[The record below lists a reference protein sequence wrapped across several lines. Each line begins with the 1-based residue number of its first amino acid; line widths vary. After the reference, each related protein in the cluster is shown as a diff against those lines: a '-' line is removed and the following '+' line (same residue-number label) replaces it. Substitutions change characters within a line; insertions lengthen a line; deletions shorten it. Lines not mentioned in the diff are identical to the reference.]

1 MTAHE
6 AEDPTVATAH
16 AASPGPALAVGEP
29 ADVGASGARRMSS
42 DERREQ
48 IVAAAVA
55 VFGAKGYVGTTTD
68 DVARAASIS
77 QPYVVRLF
85 GTKEKLFLAALGDC
99 LETLLQAFARA
110 QRESGP
116 GELEER
122 MGAAYLGLL
131 EVRGLHQVL
140 SHAFLLGAHPVIGP
154 ASRAGFTRVWRF
166 LRDEAGMSADAAREF
181 LAMGMLINTMLG
193 LRMTEEY
200 GRDAGMTE
208 LFDECFPESIN
219 TVLDEAPR
227 SGDPW

>member
-1 MTAHE
+1 MSANDDETT
-6 AEDPTVATAH
+6 D
-16 AASPGPALAVGEP
+16 
-29 ADVGASGARRMSS
+29 GAPSVLGRMSS

-85 GTKEKLFLAALGDC
+85 GTKEKLFLAALHDS
-99 LETLLQAFARA
+99 LETLLRAFAEA
-110 QRESGP
+110 KIDGAP
-116 GELEER
+116 GELEEK
-122 MGAAYLGLL
+122 MGAAYLGLI
-131 EVRGLHQVL
+131 ETRGLHQIL

-154 ASRAGFTRVWRF
+154 AARAGFARVWRF
-166 LRDEAGMSADAAREF
+166 LREDGGMSADSARQF

-200 GRDAGMTE
+200 GQDAGMTE
-208 LFDECFPESIN
+208 LFDECFPESIA

-227 SGDPW
+227 VGDPW